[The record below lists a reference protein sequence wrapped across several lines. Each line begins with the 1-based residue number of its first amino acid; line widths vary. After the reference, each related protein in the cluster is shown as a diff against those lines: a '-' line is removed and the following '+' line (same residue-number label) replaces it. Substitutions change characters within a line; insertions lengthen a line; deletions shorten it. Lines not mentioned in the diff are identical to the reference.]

1 MFVQL
6 GRCAD
11 SVAQGVASK
20 FLNPRNK
27 KSARGMP
34 RANYY
39 MVIVGTAYRA
49 VNKVF
54 CVFGVQSACDTCG
67 TLTR

>member
-1 MFVQL
+1 MKVGALLYLDLQ
-6 GRCAD
+6 
-11 SVAQGVASK
+11 
-20 FLNPRNK
+20 NK

-54 CVFGVQSACDTCG
+54 
-67 TLTR
+67 

>member
-1 MFVQL
+1 MAEKV
-6 GRCAD
+6 
-11 SVAQGVASK
+11 SVAFAMAAGMPVQSTLPTGTICLRQSLDVII
-20 FLNPRNK
+20 PQNK

-54 CVFGVQSACDTCG
+54 
-67 TLTR
+67 

>member
-1 MFVQL
+1 MAEKV
-6 GRCAD
+6 
-11 SVAQGVASK
+11 SVAFAMATGMPVQSTQPTDIICLRQILDVMI
-20 FLNPRNK
+20 PQNK

-39 MVIVGTAYRA
+39 MVIVGTAYRT

-54 CVFGVQSACDTCG
+54 
-67 TLTR
+67 

>member
-1 MFVQL
+1 MFVQS
-6 GRCAD
+6 GRYAD
-11 SVAQGVASK
+11 TVAQGGASK
-20 FLNPRNK
+20 FLNPQNK